1 MPRGRCSVRGRV
13 RGKHCVTGIDG
24 RYRAARGVRCAGLR
38 QPRSLPERA
47 ARGVRHASI
56 AADRVDNA
64 RVQNDLASLDAL
76 AAAVPSG
83 CRLALPADYAGV
95 SIALTAALLRRA
107 PRELRLVCVPTAG
120 LQADLL
126 IGAGLVRSVETSA
139 VSLGE
144 AGGAPCFNRAVARG
158 AIELLDSTCPAV
170 HAGLMAAQKGVPF
183 ATLRGLIGSDV
194 LRHRG
199 DWRVMQNPFSEAPD
213 PIVALP
219 AIHPDVAIFH
229 APMAD
234 RLGNVWI
241 GRRREL
247 AAMAYAS
254 RATYVTVERV
264 LEGNLMDDE
273 RTAAGVLP
281 ALYVEALAL
290 APNGAWPC
298 GLWGEYPPDMAEM
311 QRYAHLV
318 RTEEGFRNY
327 LAEGAFARAWEP
339 A

>member
-1 MPRGRCSVRGRV
+1 M
-13 RGKHCVTGIDG
+13 
-24 RYRAARGVRCAGLR
+24 
-38 QPRSLPERA
+38 
-47 ARGVRHASI
+47 RHASI

-183 ATLRGLIGSDV
+183 ATLRGIIGSDV